1 MTNQNQ
7 NTITFT
13 FNSMTFDVKSTGN
26 ADLDY
31 SAGGAMSLAYLK
43 TLREN
48 FNESEPLPPKKPQLA
63 NIVGML
69 DNAALIDVKN
79 GFLDA
84 LDLFLQPM
92 AHAGR
97 TALDSIDTAKLIVDI
112 ESPTAE

>member
-7 NTITFT
+7 KTVTFT
-13 FNSMTFDVKSTGN
+13 FNSMMFDVKSTGN
-26 ADLDY
+26 AQLDY
-31 SAGGAMSLAYLK
+31 SAGSAMSLAYLK

-48 FNESEPLPPKKPQLA
+48 FNESEPFPPKKPQLA

-84 LDLFLQPM
+84 LDLYLQPM
-92 AHAGR
+92 SHIAK
-97 TALDSIDTAKLIVDI
+97 TALDDIDAKKLIVDI